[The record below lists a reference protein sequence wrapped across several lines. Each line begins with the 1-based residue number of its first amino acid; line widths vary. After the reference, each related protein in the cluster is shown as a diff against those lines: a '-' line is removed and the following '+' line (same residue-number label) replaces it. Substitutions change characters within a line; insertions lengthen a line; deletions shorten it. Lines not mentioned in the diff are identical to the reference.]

1 MTAKQRK
8 CRRIACPQIET
19 ADGQVLP
26 LQAVEILEGRVVS
39 YYPLREEIPFTEW
52 IGQRVVLRRDEN
64 ETLCAY
70 CEEKIIE

>member
-1 MTAKQRK
+1 M
-8 CRRIACPQIET
+8 
-19 ADGQVLP
+19 LP

-39 YYPLREEIPFTEW
+39 YYPLREELPFTEW